1 MGFLC
6 LADGGR
12 SSSEMTGYVL
22 IHTVSYPGICRF
34 TVAVIVPEFVTL
46 TMGPQMCKK
55 FGSHREVLGA

>member
-22 IHTVSYPGICRF
+22 IYTVSYPGICRV
-34 TVAVIVPEFVTL
+34 TVAVIVPEFVT
-46 TMGPQMCKK
+46 TMGLQMCKK
-55 FGSHREVLGA
+55 FGSRRKVFGA